1 MTAPR
6 PGKISPSLVE
16 DPAKRR
22 RERWAIGIVAV
33 LVAVL
38 TFFEAHLAA
47 VGGAVT
53 FSSNIVIFALINL
66 NVIFV
71 VLLIFLVTRN
81 VFKILLDRRRN
92 LLGAK
97 LRSRLVLIFICF
109 SLIPTMLLFVAA
121 TNITTTSIKSWIGGR
136 VGQALTGAIEIAQD
150 RLEADALALSP
161 VAESAAAGLANTV
174 DPASFPRVLE
184 SARSLAASGTALL
197 FFEKGAEVAR
207 DGELTKAVRAEI
219 LKRIKAMKDDG
230 DGDGKRILIGEEFAA
245 AWRRAPGGV
254 IVVAVR
260 PLPPA
265 EAARIREIA
274 KTYDEY
280 HQVRL
285 LDDPIRANYI
295 GILILI
301 TLLIVFAAS
310 WMGIYLARQ
319 ITEPVQ
325 LLAEG
330 TEEVARGNLDVSLD
344 YRSSDEFGTLVAS
357 FNRMTADLKAMK
369 GNLEETNASLT
380 RTYDELRRRTQF
392 IETILHSISTGV
404 IVIDRHGRIA
414 MINKVAERLLRI
426 PTDGALGQMYREVLQ
441 EEHYEAIRSLYR
453 EAGEA
458 AKGHVERQVELDVG
472 EKRIAFRVSLT
483 ALRDD
488 TGEYMGL
495 VAAFDDLSQAMR
507 LQRVLAWREVARRI
521 AHDIRNPLTPIQ
533 LSTERMSRK
542 YAAAHAEDPVF
553 AECTQA
559 ILSEVNTLKNLVDE
573 FTRFARMPVPRL
585 EEGDLPME
593 VRTVVD
599 TYRTSH
605 PGILWEF
612 RQEGPPRAW
621 FDPFQIRRAVT
632 NLLDNAAAALGE
644 QGSVTITCSHG
655 EAAGKVR
662 IEVADDGPGI
672 PPGDRDR
679 LFEPYFSRREGGT
692 GLGLAIVSAIANDHG
707 GVVRMRDNTPRGSV
721 FEMEF
726 PSLPPSKREIGLSVP
741 EIDDGRPGS

>member
-1 MTAPR
+1 MTALSAGPLHPE
-6 PGKISPSLVE
+6 PGTE
-16 DPAKRR
+16 PAKRR

-33 LVAVL
+33 LVAAL

-47 VGGAVT
+47 VGGSVA

-109 SLIPTMLLFVAA
+109 SLIPTMLLFIAA

-136 VGQALTGAIEIAQD
+136 VGQALTGAIEIARE
-150 RLEADALALSP
+150 RLEGEARGLFP
-161 VAESAAAGLANTV
+161 VVERAAVDGPGAAAA
-174 DPASFPRVLE
+174 P
-184 SARSLAASGTALL
+184 GTALL
-197 FFEKGAEVAR
+197 FFERDAEVSR
-207 DGELTKAVRAEI
+207 NGDLPPRIDAEI
-219 LKRIKAMKDDG
+219 LKRVKGMREDT
-230 DGDGKRILIGEEFAA
+230 DGKESGTLIGNEFAA
-245 AWRRAPGGV
+245 AWKRTPGDT
-254 IVVAVR
+254 IVVAAR
-260 PLPPA
+260 ALPPA
-265 EAARIREIA
+265 EAARIDEIA
-274 KTYDEY
+274 KAYDEY

-285 LDDPIRANYI
+285 LDDPIRASYV

-319 ITEPVQ
+319 ITVPVQ

-344 YRSSDEFGTLVAS
+344 YRSGDEFGTLVAS

-380 RTYDELRRRTQF
+380 QTFDELRRRTQF

-426 PTDGALGQMYREVLQ
+426 PTDGAVGRMYRDVLR
-441 EEHYEAIRSLYR
+441 EEHYEAIRSIYR

-458 AKGHVERQVELDVG
+458 AGGQVERQVELFVG

-488 TGEYMGL
+488 AGEYMGM

-533 LSTERMSRK
+533 LSTERMRRK

-559 ILSEVNTLKNLVDE
+559 ILSEVNTLKHLVDE

-585 EEGDLPME
+585 KEGDLPVE
-593 VRTVVD
+593 IRNVVE

-605 PGILWEF
+605 PGIRWEF
-612 RQEGPPRAW
+612 RQEGPPRVW

-632 NLLDNAAAALGE
+632 NLLDNAAAALGVR
-644 QGSVTITCSHG
+644 GSVTVACIHDV
-655 EAAGKVR
+655 AAGKAR
-662 IEVADDGPGI
+662 ILVADDGPGI
-672 PPGDRDR
+672 PTGDRDR

-707 GVVRMRDNTPRGSV
+707 GTVRMRDNTPVGSV

-726 PSLPPSKREIGLSVP
+726 PVRPPAKGARGSATTLA
-741 EIDDGRPGS
+741 DDGGRGP

>member
-1 MTAPR
+1 MNAP
-6 PGKISPSLVE
+6 PQGPVVPSPSTE
-16 DPAKRR
+16 PAKRR

-33 LVAVL
+33 LVAAL

-47 VGGAVT
+47 VGGGVA

-66 NVIFV
+66 NVVFV

-109 SLIPTMLLFVAA
+109 SLIPTMILFIAA
-121 TNITTTSIKSWIGGR
+121 TNITTTSIKSWIGSR
-136 VGQALTGAIEIAQD
+136 VGQALTGAVEIARE
-150 RLEADALALSP
+150 RLEEEARALSP
-161 VAESAAAGLANTV
+161 AAESAA
-174 DPASFPRVLE
+174 
-184 SARSLAASGTALL
+184 SGGPGAVAPPGAALL
-197 FFEKGAEVAR
+197 FFGKDAVVAQ
-207 DGELTKAVRAEI
+207 DGDLPPQVEAEI
-219 LKRIKAMKDDG
+219 LKRVRGMKEAVDGNGAGTFIG
-230 DGDGKRILIGEEFAA
+230 DGFAA
-245 AWRRAPGGV
+245 AWRRAPGGA
-254 IVVAVR
+254 IVVAAR
-260 PLPPA
+260 SLPPA
-265 EAARIREIA
+265 EAARIRRIA
-274 KTYDEY
+274 KAYDEY

-285 LDDPIRANYI
+285 LDDPIRASYV

-319 ITEPVQ
+319 ITVPVQ

-344 YRSSDEFGTLVAS
+344 YRSCDEFGTLVAS
-357 FNRMTADLKAMK
+357 FNRMTADLKASK

-392 IETILHSISTGV
+392 IETILDSISTGV

-426 PTDGALGQMYREVLQ
+426 PPDGAVGRKYREVLL

-458 AKGHVERQVELDVG
+458 TGGQVERQLELVVG

-488 TGEYMGL
+488 AGEYMGL

-533 LSTERMSRK
+533 LSTERMRRK
-542 YAAAHAEDPVF
+542 YAAAHADDPVF

-559 ILSEVNTLKNLVDE
+559 ILSEVNTLKHLVDE

-585 EEGDLPME
+585 AEGDLPVE
-593 VRTVVD
+593 IRTVVD

-605 PGILWEF
+605 PGIRWEF

-644 QGSVTITCSHG
+644 RGSVAVTCTRD

-662 IEVADDGPGI
+662 ISVADDGPGI

-707 GVVRMRDNTPRGSV
+707 GTVRMRDNTPRGTV
-721 FEMEF
+721 FELEF
-726 PSLPPSKREIGLSVP
+726 PARPPAKGSIGSTTP
-741 EIDDGRPGS
+741 GIDDGRQGI

>member
-1 MTAPR
+1 MNTPPVGHIAPS
-6 PGKISPSLVE
+6 PGAE
-16 DPAKRR
+16 PAKRR
-22 RERWAIGIVAV
+22 REQWAIGIVAV
-33 LVAVL
+33 LIAVL

-47 VGGAVT
+47 VGGTVT

-66 NVIFV
+66 NVVFV

-109 SLIPTMLLFVAA
+109 SLIPTMLLFIAA

-136 VGQALTGAIEIAQD
+136 VGQALTGAVEIARE
-150 RLEADALALSP
+150 RLEEEARALSP
-161 VAESAAAGLANTV
+161 AAGSAASVGPGAVA
-174 DPASFPRVLE
+174 PRG
-184 SARSLAASGTALL
+184 AALL
-197 FFEKGAEVAR
+197 FFEKDAEVAR
-207 DGELTKAVRAEI
+207 DGDLTPRVEAEI
-219 LKRIKAMKDDG
+219 LKRVKGMNGTVGGKESGTLIG
-230 DGDGKRILIGEEFAA
+230 DGFAA
-245 AWRRAPGGV
+245 AWRRAPGGA
-254 IVVAVR
+254 IVVAAR
-260 PLPPA
+260 ALPPA

-274 KTYDEY
+274 KAYDEY

-285 LDDPIRANYI
+285 LDDPIRASYV

-319 ITEPVQ
+319 ITVPVQ

-344 YRSSDEFGTLVAS
+344 YRSGDEFGTLVAS
-357 FNRMTADLKAMK
+357 FNRMTADLKASK

-392 IETILHSISTGV
+392 IETILDSISTGV
-404 IVIDRHGRIA
+404 IVIDRHGGIA

-426 PTDGALGQMYREVLQ
+426 PTDGAVGRKYREVLQ

-453 EAGEA
+453 EAGDA
-458 AKGHVERQVELDVG
+458 AGGQVERQVELVVG

-488 TGEYMGL
+488 AGEYMGL

-533 LSTERMSRK
+533 LSTERMRRK

-559 ILSEVNTLKNLVDE
+559 ILSEVNTLKHLVDE

-585 EEGDLPME
+585 EEGDLPVE
-593 VRTVVD
+593 IRTVVD

-605 PGILWEF
+605 PGIRWEF

-644 QGSVTITCSHG
+644 RGSVTVTCARD

-662 IEVADDGPGI
+662 IAVADDGPGI
-672 PPGDRDR
+672 SPGDRDR

-707 GVVRMRDNTPRGSV
+707 GTVRMRDNTPRGTV

-726 PSLPPSKREIGLSVP
+726 PARPPAKGSIGSTTP
-741 EIDDGRPGS
+741 GIDDGRQGI

>member
-1 MTAPR
+1 MTAP
-6 PGKISPSLVE
+6 PVGKISPSPVE

-47 VGGAVT
+47 VGEAVT

-150 RLEADALALSP
+150 RLEAEALALSP
-161 VAESAAAGLANTV
+161 VAESAAAGLATTV

-207 DGELTKAVRAEI
+207 DGEVTQAVRAEI
-219 LKRIKAMKDDG
+219 LKRIKAMKEDG
-230 DGDGKRILIGEEFAA
+230 DGDGKQTLIGDEFAA
-245 AWRRAPGGV
+245 SWRRTPGGV

-274 KTYDEY
+274 KAYDEY

-285 LDDPIRANYI
+285 LDDPIRASYI

-414 MINKVAERLLRI
+414 MINKVAELLLRI
-426 PTDGALGQMYREVLQ
+426 PTDGALGRMYRDVLQ

-453 EAGEA
+453 EAGDA
-458 AKGHVERQVELDVG
+458 AKGHVERQVELAVG

-488 TGEYMGL
+488 AGEYMGL
-495 VAAFDDLSQAMR
+495 VAAFDDLSQTMR

-593 VRTVVD
+593 VRTVVE

-612 RQEGPPRAW
+612 RQEGPPRVW

-644 QGSVTITCSHG
+644 RGSVTITCTHG
-655 EAAGKVR
+655 EASGKAR

-721 FEMEF
+721 FEVEF
-726 PSLPPSKREIGLSVP
+726 PSHPASKKDSGSTPPG
-741 EIDDGRPGS
+741 IDDGRPGR

>member
-1 MTAPR
+1 MTAP
-6 PGKISPSLVE
+6 PVGKISPSPVE

-150 RLEADALALSP
+150 HLEAEALALSP
-161 VAESAAAGLANTV
+161 VAEGASAGLADTV

-184 SARSLAASGTALL
+184 SARSLVPAGTALL
-197 FFEKGAEVAR
+197 FFEKDAEVAR
-207 DGELTKAVRAEI
+207 DGEVTQAVRAEI
-219 LKRIKAMKDDG
+219 LNRIKAMKDDG
-230 DGDGKRILIGEEFAA
+230 DGDGKQTLIGDGFAA
-245 AWRRAPGGV
+245 AWRRTPGGV

-274 KTYDEY
+274 RAYDEY

-285 LDDPIRANYI
+285 LDDPIRASYI

-319 ITEPVQ
+319 ITVPVQ

-344 YRSSDEFGTLVAS
+344 YQSSDEFGTLVAS

-426 PTDGALGQMYREVLQ
+426 PTDGALGRIYREVLQ

-472 EKRIAFRVSLT
+472 EMRIAFRVSLT

-488 TGEYMGL
+488 AGEYMGL
-495 VAAFDDLSQAMR
+495 VAAFDDLSQTMR

-542 YAAAHAEDPVF
+542 YAAAHADDPVF

-612 RQEGPPRAW
+612 RQEGPPRVW

-644 QGSVTITCSHG
+644 RGSVTITCTHG
-655 EAAGKVR
+655 EAAGKAR

-672 PPGDRDR
+672 PAGDRDR

-707 GVVRMRDNTPRGSV
+707 GAVRMRDNTPRGSV

-726 PSLPPSKREIGLSVP
+726 PSLPPSKREIGSTAP
-741 EIDDGRPGS
+741 GIDDGRPGS

>member
-1 MTAPR
+1 MNVSPVGQPAPDR
-6 PGKISPSLVE
+6 GA
-16 DPAKRR
+16 DPVRRR

-38 TFFEAHLAA
+38 TYLEAHLAA
-47 VGGAVT
+47 VGGSVA

-66 NVIFV
+66 NVVLV

-92 LLGAK
+92 ILGAK
-97 LRSRLVLIFICF
+97 IRSRLVLIFISF
-109 SLIPTMLLFVAA
+109 SLIPTILLFIAA

-136 VGQALTGAIEIAQD
+136 VGQALTGAIEIARE
-150 RLEADALALSP
+150 RLEAEALALSP
-161 VAESAAAGLANTV
+161 VASGAASALAGAA
-174 DPASFPRVLE
+174 DPASFPKVLGT
-184 SARSLAASGTALL
+184 ARAMGPAGTALL
-197 FFEKGAEVAR
+197 FFENDAEVAR
-207 DGELTKAVRAEI
+207 DGEVPPPVRAEV
-219 LKRIKAMKDDG
+219 LNRIKGMKG
-230 DGDGKRILIGEEFAA
+230 AGPGKELGTLIGDDFAA
-245 AWRRAPGGV
+245 AWRRVPGGV
-254 IVVAVR
+254 IAVAVR

-265 EAARIREIA
+265 EAMRIREIA
-274 KTYDEY
+274 KAYDEY

-285 LDDPIRANYI
+285 LDDPIRASYV

-310 WMGIYLARQ
+310 WMGIYLAQR
-319 ITEPVQ
+319 ITVPVQ

-330 TEEVARGNLDVSLD
+330 TEKVARGDLDVSLE
-344 YRSSDEFGTLVAS
+344 YRSDDEFGTLVAS

-369 GNLEETNASLT
+369 GNLEETNASLS
-380 RTYDELRRRTQF
+380 RTYDELGRRTQF
-392 IETILHSISTGV
+392 IETILNNISTGV

-426 PTDGALGQMYREVLQ
+426 PPEGAVGRMYREVVQ

-453 EAGEA
+453 EADEA
-458 AKGHVERQVELDVG
+458 ARGQVERQVELTVG

-488 TGEYMGL
+488 AGEYMGL

-533 LSTERMSRK
+533 LSTERMRRK
-542 YAAAHAEDPVF
+542 YASAHAEDPVF

-559 ILSEVNTLKNLVDE
+559 ILSEVDTLKHLVEE
-573 FTRFARMPVPRL
+573 FTRFARMPVPRFV
-585 EEGDLPME
+585 EGDLPAE
-593 VRTVVD
+593 IRTVVE

-605 PGILWEF
+605 PGIRWEF
-612 RQEGPPRAW
+612 RGEGPPGVW

-644 QGSVTITCSHG
+644 MGNVTVTCTHDA
-655 EAAGKVR
+655 AAGKAR
-662 IEVADDGPGI
+662 IVVADDGPGI

-707 GVVRMRDNTPRGSV
+707 GTVRMTDNTPRGTA
-721 FEMEF
+721 FELEF
-726 PSLPPSKREIGLSVP
+726 P
-741 EIDDGRPGS
+741 DRPQGKG

>member
-1 MTAPR
+1 MNAP
-6 PGKISPSLVE
+6 PQGPVVPSPSTE
-16 DPAKRR
+16 PAKRR

-33 LVAVL
+33 LVAAL

-47 VGGAVT
+47 VGGGVA

-66 NVIFV
+66 NVVFV

-109 SLIPTMLLFVAA
+109 SLIPTMILFIAA
-121 TNITTTSIKSWIGGR
+121 TNITTTSIKSWIGSR
-136 VGQALTGAIEIAQD
+136 VGQALTGAVEIARE
-150 RLEADALALSP
+150 RLEEEARALSP
-161 VAESAAAGLANTV
+161 AAG
-174 DPASFPRVLE
+174 S
-184 SARSLAASGTALL
+184 AASGGPGAVAPPGAALL
-197 FFEKGAEVAR
+197 FFGKDAVVAR
-207 DGELTKAVRAEI
+207 DGDLPPQVEAEI
-219 LKRIKAMKDDG
+219 LKRVRGMKEAVDGKGAGTFIG
-230 DGDGKRILIGEEFAA
+230 DGFAA
-245 AWRRAPGGV
+245 AWRRAPGGA
-254 IVVAVR
+254 IVVAAR
-260 PLPPA
+260 SLPPA
-265 EAARIREIA
+265 EAARIRQIA
-274 KTYDEY
+274 KAYDEY

-285 LDDPIRANYI
+285 LDDPIRASYV

-319 ITEPVQ
+319 ITVPVQ

-344 YRSSDEFGTLVAS
+344 YRSGDEFGTLVAS
-357 FNRMTADLKAMK
+357 FNRMTADLKASK

-392 IETILHSISTGV
+392 IETILDSISTGV

-426 PTDGALGQMYREVLQ
+426 PPDGAVGRKYREVLL

-458 AKGHVERQVELDVG
+458 TGGQVERQLELVVG

-488 TGEYMGL
+488 AGEYMGL

-533 LSTERMSRK
+533 LSTERMRRK
-542 YAAAHAEDPVF
+542 YAAAHADDPVF

-559 ILSEVNTLKNLVDE
+559 ILSEVNTLKHLVDE

-585 EEGDLPME
+585 AEGDLPVE
-593 VRTVVD
+593 IRTVVD

-605 PGILWEF
+605 PGIRWEF

-644 QGSVTITCSHG
+644 RGGVTVTCTRD

-662 IEVADDGPGI
+662 IAVADDGPGI

-707 GVVRMRDNTPRGSV
+707 GTVRMRDNTPRGTV
-721 FEMEF
+721 FELEF
-726 PSLPPSKREIGLSVP
+726 PARPPAKGSIGSTTP
-741 EIDDGRPGS
+741 GIDDGRQGI

>member
-1 MTAPR
+1 MTP
-6 PGKISPSLVE
+6 PPVGQISPSPGE

-47 VGGAVT
+47 VGGTVA

-66 NVIFV
+66 NVVFV

-136 VGQALTGAIEIAQD
+136 VGQALTGAIEIARE
-150 RLEADALALSP
+150 RLEEEARALAP
-161 VAESAAAGLANTV
+161 AAESAAAGVSDTV
-174 DPASFPRVLE
+174 DPASFPQVLE
-184 SARSLAASGTALL
+184 SARGLAPAGTALL
-197 FFEKGAEVAR
+197 FFEKDAKVAR
-207 DGELTKAVRAEI
+207 DGDLPPQVEAEI
-219 LKRIKAMKDDG
+219 LKRVKGMKEAVDGKGSGTLIG
-230 DGDGKRILIGEEFAA
+230 DGFAA
-245 AWRRAPGGV
+245 AWRLVPGGV
-254 IVVAVR
+254 IVVAAR
-260 PLPPA
+260 SLPPA

-274 KTYDEY
+274 KAYDEY

-285 LDDPIRANYI
+285 LDDPIRASYI

-310 WMGIYLARQ
+310 WMGIYLARH
-319 ITEPVQ
+319 ITVPVQ

-344 YRSSDEFGTLVAS
+344 YRSGDEFGTLVAS

-414 MINKVAERLLRI
+414 MINKVAEHLLRI
-426 PTDGALGQMYREVLQ
+426 PTDGAVGRMYREVLR

-458 AKGHVERQVELDVG
+458 AKGQVERQVELVVG

-488 TGEYMGL
+488 AGEYMGL

-533 LSTERMSRK
+533 LSTERMQRK
-542 YAAAHAEDPVF
+542 YAAAHADDPVF
-553 AECTQA
+553 DECTQA
-559 ILSEVNTLKNLVDE
+559 ILSEVSTLKHLVDE

-585 EEGDLPME
+585 EEGDLPVE
-593 VRTVVD
+593 IRTVVE

-605 PGILWEF
+605 PGIRWEF
-612 RQEGPPRAW
+612 RQEGPPRVW

-644 QGSVTITCSHG
+644 RGCVTVTCAHDG
-655 EAAGKVR
+655 AAGKVR
-662 IEVADDGPGI
+662 IDVADDGPGI
-672 PPGDRDR
+672 PSGDRDR

-707 GVVRMRDNTPRGSV
+707 GTVRMRDNTPRGAV
-721 FEMEF
+721 FGMEF
-726 PSLPPSKREIGLSVP
+726 PARPSPKEKMGAATPGIGDVGRE
-741 EIDDGRPGS
+741 R

>member
-1 MTAPR
+1 MRT
-6 PGKISPSLVE
+6 
-16 DPAKRR
+16 R
-22 RERWAIGIVAV
+22 RERWAIGIVAI

-81 VFKILLDRRRN
+81 VFKILLDRRRK

-109 SLIPTMLLFVAA
+109 SLIPTMLLFIAA

-136 VGQALTGAIEIAQD
+136 VGQALTGAIEIARE
-150 RLEADALALSP
+150 RLEEEAHALSP
-161 VAESAAAGLANTV
+161 AAESAAFRGPGAVAPPG
-174 DPASFPRVLE
+174 
-184 SARSLAASGTALL
+184 AAIL
-197 FFEKGAEVAR
+197 FFEKDAEVAR
-207 DGELTKAVRAEI
+207 DGDLPPQVGAEI
-219 LKRIKAMKDDG
+219 HNRVKGMKGDVRGNGSGTLIG
-230 DGDGKRILIGEEFAA
+230 DGFAA
-245 AWRRAPGGV
+245 AWRRAPGGA
-254 IVVAVR
+254 IVVAAR
-260 PLPPA
+260 SLTPA
-265 EAARIREIA
+265 EATRIREIA
-274 KTYDEY
+274 KAYDEY

-285 LDDPIRANYI
+285 LDDPIRASYV
-295 GILILI
+295 GILVLI

-319 ITEPVQ
+319 ITVPVQ

-330 TEEVARGNLDVSLD
+330 TEKVASGDLGVVVE
-344 YRSSDEFGTLVAS
+344 YRSDDEFGTLVDS

-369 GNLEETNASLT
+369 GNLEETNVSLT
-380 RTYDELRRRTQF
+380 QTYEELRRRTQF
-392 IETILHSISTGV
+392 IETILDSISTGV

-414 MINKVAERLLRI
+414 MINKVAERLLSI
-426 PTDGALGQMYREVLQ
+426 ATDRAVGSMYREVLR
-441 EEHYEAIRSLYR
+441 EEHYEAVRGLYR

-458 AKGHVERQVELDVG
+458 ARGQVERQVELSVEG
-472 EKRIAFRVSLT
+472 KRVTFRVSLT

-488 TGEYMGL
+488 AGEYMGL

-507 LQRVLAWREVARRI
+507 LQRILAWREVARRI

-533 LSTERMSRK
+533 LSTERMQRK
-542 YAAAHAEDPVF
+542 YAAAHEADPVF
-553 AECTQA
+553 SECTQA
-559 ILSEVNTLKNLVDE
+559 ILSEVNTLKHLVEE
-573 FTRFARMPVPRL
+573 FTRFARMPAPRIVEGNL
-585 EEGDLPME
+585 PEEI
-593 VRTVVD
+593 RTVVE
-599 TYRTSH
+599 TYRTSF
-605 PGILWEF
+605 PGIRWELHS
-612 RQEGPPRAW
+612 QGAPVVW

-632 NLLDNAAAALGE
+632 NLFDNAAAALGE
-644 QGSVTITCSHG
+644 RGSVTLTCVHD
-655 EAAGKVR
+655 ETTEKAR

-672 PPGDRDR
+672 PTGDRDR

-707 GVVRMRDNTPRGSV
+707 GTVRMRDNTPRGTV

-726 PSLPPSKREIGLSVP
+726 PARPPAKGKSGSTAQVV
-741 EIDDGRPGS
+741 DDGRREI